1 MNKIEEYIDCC
12 FLNIANIIRQHLNE
26 QIERGSMPCIC
37 ENEIENLVQ
46 KGLINARREIK
57 KRYGDI

>member
-26 QIERGSMPCIC
+26 QIERGSIPCIC
-37 ENEIENLVQ
+37 ENEIENLVE